1 MPLKP
6 KTRENRGG
14 GIQTQYEMEDN
25 LFISNL
31 KTKEFLSSAKT
42 KEELTIYLSEKLI
55 REVVVYDNKCETNM
69 INFDNNL
76 RVHCHEEADT
86 LIVLH
91 GIDVAKRDPLQEL
104 YIDRCDEDV
113 FLLFL
118 YYFEKLC
125 TRIVF
130 NDKNDCVDI
139 GMLYEVLHKEKVKAL
154 PRFHAFTG
162 CDQTGKFRGFSK
174 ETCWKT
180 FIDSPEV
187 VKSFQELGSSNEH
200 PSKEVIHGLV
210 LLVLDLCCNTR
221 PNNVD
226 TLGSLRWYMFSKYR
240 HEGDKLP
247 PTKQAL
253 SHMMCRSHY
262 MARVWRSPYISKPIL
277 PDPCKFGCKLSA
289 DIENCY
295 EPKMTD
301 QKPTPVSVVELS
313 LVKIDLKNF
322 SKT

>member
-1 MPLKP
+1 MSLKP
-6 KTRENRGG
+6 KTRENRAGG
-14 GIQTQYEMEDN
+14 TQTQYEVEDN

-55 REVVVYDNKCETNM
+55 REFLHQNKQFVVVYDSKCETN
-69 INFDNNL
+69 ISNFDNNL

-91 GIDVAKRDPLQEL
+91 GIDVAKRDPFQEL
-104 YIDRCDEDV
+104 YIDCWDTDV
-113 FLLFL
+113 FLLLL

-125 TRIVF
+125 TRTVF
-130 NDKNDCVDI
+130 NGKNNCVDI

-154 PRFHAFTG
+154 PRFHSFTG
-162 CDQTGKFRGFSK
+162 CNQTGKFRGFSK

-210 LLVLDLCCNTR
+210 LLVLNLYCNTR

-226 TLGSLRWYMFSKYR
+226 TLGSL
-240 HEGDKLP
+240 
-247 PTKQAL
+247 
-253 SHMMCRSHY
+253 
-262 MARVWRSPYISKPIL
+262 
-277 PDPCKFGCKLSA
+277 
-289 DIENCY
+289 
-295 EPKMTD
+295 
-301 QKPTPVSVVELS
+301 
-313 LVKIDLKNF
+313 
-322 SKT
+322 